1 MASGIKGNWTV
12 TERED
17 GTGGFLEV
25 ANTVTAKKIVA
36 EEAIELPGLVIDHH
50 VHDAADII
58 SGTFDPARLPAATDE
73 TAGAVIIGTG
83 LTITQAGVLNFQ
95 ARYGLPG
102 GTDTQTG
109 AGPYICVDGS
119 TLQIDTDGE
128 AKLAVKIKTAGG
140 ITHTAAGIEID
151 TATAKALLGLGS
163 AAYLAAAAGTGT
175 SADAGK
181 VPVLDAG
188 GKLAASA
195 VPKIAITDTFTAVS
209 EIAMLALPGAEKGDI
224 CVRTDIYRT
233 FILTGDDAT
242 DINDWQELAVPTDLI
257 VQVKAEVLAEI
268 AETYV
273 TTAALNTTLGGYVTT
288 GGLSTALAGYVT
300 TTALE
305 TALGGYVTTAA
316 LNTALAEYATTAAM
330 NTALAGY
337 VTTAALTVTLQGYSQ
352 TNHGHV
358 VEPIADVPASGIISL
373 TKNGGQYRRTITG
386 NTVLGFD
393 ATGLANTDE
402 TITFELLVTTGART
416 YNVLFGPTISWLN
429 GEQPLFQTPNTSYLM
444 AFRSYDLGNTWVGA
458 YQGQF

>member
-50 VHDAADII
+50 EHDAADII
-58 SGTFDPARLPAATDE
+58 SGTLDPARLPAATYE

-102 GTDTQTG
+102 GTGTQTG
-109 AGPYICVDGS
+109 AGSYICVDGS
-119 TLQIDTDGE
+119 TLLIDTDGE

-140 ITHTAAGIEID
+140 ITKTAAGIEID
-151 TATAKALLGLGS
+151 TATAKTLLGLGS

-175 SADAGK
+175 STDAGK
-181 VPVLDAG
+181 VAVLDAG
-188 GKLAASA
+188 GKLPASA

-209 EIAMLALPGAEKGDI
+209 EIAMLNLPGAEKGDI

-233 FILTGDDAT
+233 FILTGDDAS

-273 TTAALNTTLGGYVTT
+273 TTEALTDTLTGYVTT
-288 GGLSTALAGYVT
+288 AALT
-300 TTALE
+300 NT
-305 TALGGYVTTAA
+305 LGGYVTTAA
-316 LNTALAEYATTAAM
+316 LNTTLAGYVTSAGLNTT
-330 NTALAGY
+330 LAGY
-337 VTTAALTVTLQGYSQ
+337 VTTAAQAETLSAYTTTAALNTALTGYSQ

-393 ATGLANTDE
+393 ASGLANTGE

-416 YNVLFGPTISWLN
+416 YNVLFGSTISWLN

-444 AFRSYDLGNTWVGA
+444 AFRSYDRGSTWVGG